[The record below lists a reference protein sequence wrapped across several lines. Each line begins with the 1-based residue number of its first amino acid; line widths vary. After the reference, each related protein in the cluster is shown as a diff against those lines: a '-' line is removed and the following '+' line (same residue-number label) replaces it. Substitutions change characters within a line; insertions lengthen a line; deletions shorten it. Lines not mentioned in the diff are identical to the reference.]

1 MINFLLATIVTFLIS
16 YLVNTNLAMQGG
28 FDFDVMS
35 PGILVVLA
43 LLGLSLVA
51 SFIASLL
58 PVTKIVNKKPI
69 DAIQNR

>member
-1 MINFLLATIVTFLIS
+1 
-16 YLVNTNLAMQGG
+16 MQGG

-58 PVTKIVNKKPI
+58 PVTKIANKKPI